1 MASLWCLS
9 AATAAFF
16 SPSPV
21 VKNSNGAVTVSP
33 TNSCISLRS
42 RPCALQR
49 RRRDLTVCLVWDQE
63 EEQHTYRHPLD
74 FPYVDRPKPPARTN
88 VFPQLPP
95 IPTPLTTWLPHDVAP
110 DDEIDEDEE
119 EYEEEQE
126 QEYVEEPD
134 F

>member
-9 AATAAFF
+9 AATAAF
-16 SPSPV
+16 SSSPV
-21 VKNSNGAVTVSP
+21 VKNPNGAVTVSP
-33 TNSCISLRS
+33 RNGFISLRS

-63 EEQHTYRHPLD
+63 EDQQSYRHPLD
-74 FPYVDRPKPPARTN
+74 FPYEVERPKPPGRTN
-88 VFPQLPP
+88 VLPQFPA
-95 IPTPLTTWLPHDVAP
+95 ISTPLTTWLPHDVAP

-126 QEYVEEPD
+126 QEYQEEPD